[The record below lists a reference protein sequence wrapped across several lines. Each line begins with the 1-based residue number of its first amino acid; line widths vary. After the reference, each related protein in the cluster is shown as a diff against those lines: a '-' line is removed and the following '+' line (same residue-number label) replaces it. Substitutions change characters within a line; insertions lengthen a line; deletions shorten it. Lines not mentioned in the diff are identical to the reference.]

1 MLDLGYLKQ
10 LDLLMLNIDSNSYFE
25 LVTYLNI
32 HDVKQL
38 DLLMLDLGFHIHP
51 IIRAKAIYIDSTIK
65 NLVTLAQKVL
75 SLGRGEDSRLLEE
88 HKWVSLNSSLVVILD

>member
-51 IIRAKAIYIDSTIK
+51 IIRAKAICIDTIK